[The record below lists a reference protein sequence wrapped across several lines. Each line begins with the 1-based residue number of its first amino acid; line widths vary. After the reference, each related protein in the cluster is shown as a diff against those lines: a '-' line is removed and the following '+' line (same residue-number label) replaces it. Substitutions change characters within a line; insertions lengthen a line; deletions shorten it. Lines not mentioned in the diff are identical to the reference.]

1 MARRDRTSG
10 SLIKLAA
17 FLIVA
22 SLLAVPMSQ
31 AGARQQDEEAV
42 EDGEIGRPSQAL
54 IAQEL
59 ETGKIDY
66 ETSLVYRAYAL
77 FDDPRLPADLAG
89 TGSFGEDHAFF
100 GEA

>member
-1 MARRDRTSG
+1 MKHRRRAGNTWV
-10 SLIKLAA
+10 SLATVL
-17 FLIVA
+17 FVA

-31 AGARQQDEEAV
+31 AGARQQDDAV
-42 EDGEIGRPSQAL
+42 DSMSETGVPAQML

-59 ETGKIDY
+59 HDGKIDY

-89 TGSFGEDHAFF
+89 TGSFGEDNAFF
-100 GEA
+100 GQ